1 MYIGLGRYTI
11 SAWAYTQSLNIVMQ
25 IEGIPVELG
34 SSISGPQAKSGPRR
48 PNNWP
53 AEQRQNAEE
62 IYYNFFKVH
71 LSVLTIYLFILII
84 NERLIL
90 VKKISLVMQDA
101 V

>member
-1 MYIGLGRYTI
+1 MSAN
-11 SAWAYTQSLNIVMQ
+11 SAWCAVSLGQ
-25 IEGIPVELG
+25 G
-34 SSISGPQAKSGPRR
+34 SSISGPRAKSGPRR

-71 LSVLTIYLFILII
+71 LSVGLLTIYLFILII

-90 VKKISLVMQDA
+90 VKKNSA
-101 V
+101 